1 MASSEGIGL
10 LHEASSSGPDAE
22 GALPLLLLPSSPCPV
37 PLPRRPRPAASS
49 SPPSP
54 LFFLAADAKDDAE
67 KLRRGQ
73 LPKPRCSWRKV
84 AAAAAA
90 VDDDEEQ

>member
-1 MASSEGIGL
+1 MTAV
-10 LHEASSSGPDAE
+10 
-22 GALPLLLLPSSPCPV
+22 LPM
-37 PLPRRPRPAASS
+37 RPRKLTIICRPKRATS

-73 LPKPRCSWRKV
+73 LPKPRCCRRKV
-84 AAAAAA
+84 AVEVEAAAAA